1 MINPF
6 KEINWKPDRAE
17 LRKFG
22 WSLMIGFPIIALIF
36 FTVTSIMTQAL
47 PSPRFFLLLGGIGAG
62 VGLVS
67 LIVPALAKP
76 FYTLWYGFAG
86 CVGIVMTNLLFMLLF
101 YGLFTPFGLFMRLI
115 KRDALDLKKR
125 AGATSYWKEA
135 PPEKPASHYF
145 RQY

>member
-22 WSLMIGFPIIALIF
+22 WSLIIGFPIIALIF
-36 FTVTSIMTQAL
+36 FSVAAITAQAL

-67 LIVPALAKP
+67 LLVPALAKP
-76 FYTLWYGFAG
+76 FYTIWYGFAG
-86 CVGIVMTNLLFMLLF
+86 CVGIVMANLLFMLLY

-115 KRDALDLKKR
+115 KRDALDLKR
-125 AGATSYWKEA
+125 DRDATTYWKDA
-135 PPEKPASHYF
+135 PPERPATHYF